1 MTVPDNSKMILFT
14 NSATQRVVAQVTEQ
28 GNILISK
35 EWRKTEQD
43 EWTLGKGIEFPRHVL
58 IRLGTLLK
66 GNNFKI

>member
-14 NSATQRVVAQVTEQ
+14 NSATQRVVAQATEQ
-28 GNILISK
+28 GTILISK

-66 GNNFKI
+66 GNNFKA